1 MRDQSAQSVVRAA
14 GVVVLRN
21 RESAPE
27 VLVVHRPHRSDW
39 SLPKGKVD
47 PGEQLLETAVR
58 ECIEETGLTVNL
70 GAPLA
75 RQSYIA
81 LGRPKT
87 VDYWVGTIRADAG
100 FSPDQEIDE
109 IRWIPVADASTVLT
123 YAHDHALVLEALALP
138 NTSPLVI
145 LRHAK
150 AVKRSEY
157 DGEIDALR
165 PLTGKGRHQTQAL
178 TAVLGAY
185 GITAVHTSTSTR
197 CAETVRVFAATTESE
212 LHLENSLSEEG
223 HEAHPKKAAKVVA
236 RIVGSPEP
244 GVICSHRPVLP
255 TIMATIAKSLGLSED
270 DSRLE
275 PKLSPGAFI
284 VIHRAFIDGEIQA
297 VAIERHAAPLGDS
310 EDHDL
315 LA

>member
-1 MRDQSAQSVVRAA
+1 MSDDSTESAVRAA

-21 RESAPE
+21 RDSAPE

-47 PGEQLLETAVR
+47 PGEHLIETAVR
-58 ECIEETGLTVNL
+58 ECIEETGLTVTL

-81 LGRPKT
+81 LDRPKI
-87 VDYWVGTIRADAG
+87 VDYWIGNIRSDNG

-109 IRWIPVADASTVLT
+109 IRWIPVSYSSDLLT

-138 NTSPLVI
+138 PTSPLMI

-157 DGEIDALR
+157 EGTVDALR
-165 PLTGKGRHQTQAL
+165 PLTGKGRRQAQAL
-178 TAVLGAY
+178 TAVLSAY
-185 GITAVHTSTSTR
+185 GIAAVHTSTATR
-197 CAETVRVFAATTESE
+197 CAETVRLFAEATDNELNLES
-212 LHLENSLSEEG
+212 SLSEEG
-223 HEAHPKKAAKVVA
+223 HEAHSKKAAKVVA
-236 RIVGSPEP
+236 RIVQSPDP
-244 GVICSHRPVLP
+244 AVICSHRPVLP
-255 TIMATIAKSLGLSED
+255 TIMSTVAKTLGMSAD

-284 VIHRAFIDGEIQA
+284 VIHRAFVDGEIQA
-297 VAIERHAAPLGDS
+297 VSIERHSAPLGDS

-315 LA
+315 LT